1 MVFKTTFAFWC
12 WEALFV
18 NVSSCPSGARL
29 IRLAYKFLSQAFQLC
44 WVEAHKRQMKH
55 SEANLSKAGTD
66 PLNSRKSSRMFCPR
80 RGAWN
85 EMQKL
90 HVDVSLTIATTRESF
105 QESSSHLLSSQ
116 VLVLRLRNRV
126 LPSSAAIAVINGFSI
141 KIILIEKPAFANL
154 SDFSER

>member
-1 MVFKTTFAFWC
+1 M
-12 WEALFV
+12 
-18 NVSSCPSGARL
+18 R
-29 IRLAYKFLSQAFQLC
+29 
-44 WVEAHKRQMKH
+44 
-55 SEANLSKAGTD
+55 
-66 PLNSRKSSRMFCPR
+66 
-80 RGAWN
+80 
-85 EMQKL
+85 KL